1 MSEQRIP
8 WTAEEENTL
17 LRCNKENKS
26 LDEITALF
34 ENRSRGS
41 VAMKLSRMN
50 LKSRQYKVW
59 TDDEIDRPRE
69 YIAGGMKLM
78 DIAQVLDR
86 PYISIVRKLG
96 EYRNNE

>member
-1 MSEQRIP
+1 MKEQRIP
-8 WTAEEENTL
+8 WTSEEENLL
-17 LRCNKENKS
+17 LRCNRENKTI
-26 LDEITALF
+26 DEIASLF

-59 TDDEIDRPRE
+59 TTEEVDQLRQYRADGRT
-69 YIAGGMKLM
+69 LN
-78 DIAQVLDR
+78 DIAQLLNR

>member
-8 WTAEEENTL
+8 WTSEEENLL
-17 LRCNKENKS
+17 LRCNRENKTI
-26 LDEITALF
+26 DEIASLF

-59 TDDEIDRPRE
+59 TDDEIARLKE
-69 YIAGGMKLM
+69 YRAGGMKLM

>member
-1 MSEQRIP
+1 MSEQRQA
-8 WTAEEENTL
+8 WTAEEENIL
-17 LRCNKENKS
+17 LRCNKENKT
-26 LDEITALF
+26 LDEIAALF

-59 TDDEIDRPRE
+59 TETEIDQLRQYR
-69 YIAGGMKLM
+69 AGGMKLM
-78 DIAQVLDR
+78 DIAQLLDR